1 MIGVIG
7 FGTSL
12 GLLQE
17 LGVTPK
23 TSPIADQILRYTEF
37 AREQLNE
44 MGAQIHGSDAKEQ
57 QSGITSFTLPNI
69 DLAHFRSRCL
79 NAGVVLSHRDGRL
92 RISPHAYNN
101 QDDLDRLLNLI
112 RVTPEDAS

>member
-1 MIGVIG
+1 MLDWFG
-7 FGTSL
+7 FGHNLSKVIFII
-12 GLLQE
+12 QNS
-17 LGVTPK
+17 GVEK
-23 TSPIADQILRYTEF
+23 ADQILRYTEF